1 MMLQGPLFMPNRP
14 RNPRP
19 LLRLALAV
27 SAWSLLAMA
36 GCVAQATRTAAAPTS
51 TTIEDQAA
59 RFRRALVRREG
70 SRLGSRGENA
80 MATFDRALRAIVQ
93 QSVDP
98 VSPVLLVD
106 AAVGALADH
115 AAAEATTG
123 QLVDLAIG
131 AMMAA
136 GDPDGSYVPSVA
148 GPAPAADPSE
158 RFGGVGLELKVRDGV
173 PLVVATVP
181 QAPADRAG
189 IATGDRV
196 LAVDGVPTDGLAIR
210 AAVERLRGPVGTP
223 VEVTVQSDGREA
235 RTHRL
240 ERVML
245 QLQTAMV
252 VRREGSCVDIRVS
265 QFHDRTAP
273 ELAAALAGE
282 GAGAKGLVLDLRGN
296 GGGLLSSVVASA
308 DLFLDSGLIASV
320 AGRVASARTASSAT
334 PGGPATRV
342 PLLLLVDGETAA
354 GAEIFAAALRDNGR
368 ARILGSRTAGR
379 GTIQTT
385 GPLGTAGSLKL
396 TTLRV
401 WTAAG
406 TPGAAGVAPDLAD
419 DSGSTAT
426 AAGSM
431 DALVQRA
438 FAELDCSE
446 DAMPAPVRR
455 PKEEPLEE
463 DPVEKELDEK
473 ELDNGP
479 TEA

>member
-1 MMLQGPLFMPNRP
+1 MPIRHRFPRRP
-14 RNPRP
+14 R
-19 LLRLALAV
+19 RLALLV
-27 SAWSLLAMA
+27 SACWLLTLA
-36 GCVAQATRTAAAPTS
+36 GCAAQTARPGDAPAS
-51 TTIEDQAA
+51 TTIEEQSA
-59 RFRRALVRREG
+59 RFRRALVKREG

-80 MATFDRALRAIVQ
+80 MATFERALRAIVQ

-98 VSPVLLVD
+98 VSPVPLVD
-106 AAVGALADH
+106 AAIASLADD
-115 AAAEATTG
+115 AGADADPG
-123 QLVDLAIG
+123 QLVGLAIG

-136 GDPDGSYVPSVA
+136 GDPDGSYLPSSAA
-148 GPAPAADPSE
+148 GPAPVADPSAG
-158 RFGGVGLELKVRDGV
+158 FGGVGLELKIRDGV

-181 QAPADRAG
+181 LAPADRAG
-189 IATGDRV
+189 IVTGDRV
-196 LAVDGVPTDGLAIR
+196 LAIDGTPTSGLTIR
-210 AAVERLRGPVGTP
+210 VAVERLRGPVGTA
-223 VEVTVQSDGREA
+223 VELTVQADGGET

-240 ERVML
+240 ERVMV
-245 QLQTAMV
+245 QLQTATV
-252 VRREGSCVDIRVS
+252 VRREGRCADIRVS
-265 QFHDRTAP
+265 QFNDRTAQ
-273 ELAAALAGE
+273 ELAAALAE
-282 GAGAKGLVLDLRGN
+282 ADAKGLVLDLRGN

-385 GPLGTAGSLKL
+385 VPLGPAGSLKL
-396 TTLRV
+396 STLRA

-406 TPGAAGVAPDLAD
+406 TPVSKGVVPDVAD
-419 DSGSTAT
+419 DSGGAAT

-431 DALVQRA
+431 DALVQQA
-438 FAELDCSE
+438 FAALDCSE
-446 DAMPAPVRR
+446 EAAPAPARHPNAA
-455 PKEEPLEE
+455 PKEEPVEE
-463 DPVEKELDEK
+463 EP
-473 ELDNGP
+473 DNGP